1 MPIVTAKELLQAGAH
16 FGHRTSRWNP
26 KMEPYIYGKR
36 NKIHIINLR
45 ETIKGLVEAAAFL
58 RKVVREGNQ
67 ILMVG
72 TKRQAA
78 NVVEREA
85 TRAGMPY
92 VSQRWLGGTL
102 TNLGVIRS
110 RVKYL
115 EELEENEK
123 TGLTESYSKK
133 ALAHHR
139 REKRKVLRNLSGI
152 RKLTR
157 VPGALLVVD
166 PKREHIA
173 VREAVKAGVPV
184 VAVLDTDCDPTD
196 LTIPIPANDDA
207 LRSVEILL
215 AKITDAIMQG
225 KEESAS
231 YVKPPD
237 EGEGRRGLAAAS
249 FGGEEDRRGR
259 GRRGGPGRGRGRRT
273 SGAAQHQV
281 REKVR
286 GKVETKDAESQ
297 PAGNVPPPPS
307 GERSVPAPGAGKA
320 EAEKVEKVEK
330 AEEAGKPEKAE
341 KVEKAEKTEG

>member
-26 KMEPYIYGKR
+26 KMAPYIYGKR

-58 RKVVREGNQ
+58 RKVAREGSQ
-67 ILMVG
+67 ILVVG

-78 NVVEREA
+78 TVVEREA
-85 TRAGMPY
+85 TRAGMPF

-115 EELEENEK
+115 EELEESEK
-123 TGLTESYSKK
+123 TGITDGYTKK

-139 REKRKVLRNLSGI
+139 REKRKVLRNLAGI
-152 RKLTR
+152 RNLTR
-157 VPGALLVVD
+157 IPGALLVVD

-184 VAVLDTDCDPTD
+184 VAVLDTDCDPSD
-196 LTIPIPANDDA
+196 LTIPVPANDDA
-207 LRSVEILL
+207 LRSVEILMV
-215 AKITDAIMQG
+215 KITDAIMQG
-225 KEESAS
+225 KGEAAS
-231 YVKPPD
+231 YVKPPQD
-237 EGEGRRGLAAAS
+237 GDGRRGLAAAS
-249 FGGEEDRRGR
+249 FGGDDDRRGR
-259 GRRGGPGRGRGRRT
+259 GRRGGPGGRGPGRGRRT

-286 GKVETKDAESQ
+286 GKTESKEAEAA
-297 PAGNVPPPPS
+297 AGGNAPPPVPT
-307 GERSVPAPGAGKA
+307 EDRSAPVPGSEKAEAPAVDEAKPAA
-320 EAEKVEKVEK
+320 EAEKS
-330 AEEAGKPEKAE
+330 
-341 KVEKAEKTEG
+341 EG

>member
-1 MPIVTAKELLQAGAH
+1 MPIVTAKELLQAGTH

-78 NVVEREA
+78 DVVEREA
-85 TRAGMPY
+85 GRASTPY

-110 RVKYL
+110 RIKYL
-115 EELEENEK
+115 EELEEAEK
-123 TGLTESYSKK
+123 IGLTDRYTKK
-133 ALAHHR
+133 ELAHHR

-152 RKLTR
+152 RDLSGM
-157 VPGALLVVD
+157 PGALLVID
-166 PKREHIA
+166 PRREQIA
-173 VREAVKAGVPV
+173 VREAAKAGVPV
-184 VAVLDTDCDPTD
+184 VAVLDTDCDPSD
-196 LTIPIPANDDA
+196 VTIPIPANDDA

-215 AKITDAIMQG
+215 VKLTDAVLQG
-225 KEESAS
+225 KGEAAS

-237 EGEGRRGLAAAS
+237 KDASRKGLAAAS
-249 FGGEEDRRGR
+249 FGGDDARRGR
-259 GRRGGPGRGRGRRT
+259 GRRGPGRGPGRGGRRQ
-273 SGAAQHQV
+273 SGASQHQV

-286 GKVETKDAESQ
+286 SRSETAEDKTKAAAS
-297 PAGNVPPPPS
+297 AGSPPPPPS
-307 GERSVPAPGAGKA
+307 EERSAPAPGSSAAEPAKADEGNTENKDGK
-320 EAEKVEKVEK
+320 
-330 AEEAGKPEKAE
+330 
-341 KVEKAEKTEG
+341 

>member
-26 KMEPYIYGKR
+26 KMQPYIYGKR

-45 ETIKGLVEAAAFL
+45 ETIRGLVEAAAFL
-58 RKVVREGNQ
+58 RQIAREGSQ
-67 ILMVG
+67 ILVVG

-78 NVVEREA
+78 GVVEREA
-85 TRAGMPY
+85 TRAGMPF

-115 EELEENEK
+115 EELEDNEK
-123 TGLTESYSKK
+123 NGITDGYSKK

-152 RKLTR
+152 RNLTGI
-157 VPGALLVVD
+157 PGALLVID

-196 LTIPIPANDDA
+196 LAIPIPANDDA

-215 AKITDAIMQG
+215 VKLTDAIMEG
-225 KEESAS
+225 KGEAAS
-231 YVKPPD
+231 YVRPPA
-237 EGEGRRGLAAAS
+237 EGDGRRGLAAAS
-249 FGGEEDRRGR
+249 FGGEDDRRGR
-259 GRRGGPGRGRGRRT
+259 GRRGGPGGPGGRGGGRGRRT
-273 SGAAQHQV
+273 SAAPQHQV

-286 GKVETKDAESQ
+286 GSTESKKDQ
-297 PAGNVPPPPS
+297 PAGAEGTPPPAPAE
-307 GERSVPAPGAGKA
+307 ERSAPVP
-320 EAEKVEKVEK
+320 E
-330 AEEAGKPEKAE
+330 AEEAEKAE
-341 KVEKAEKTEG
+341 KPAEQAANPTPQAEKKEG